1 MYFKVPLKKYTTL
14 SDIQWYKKKTLSS
27 SMNAYLKPQ
36 EHSPLQHRKSQSEY
50 TQVYALQSTKQ
61 TFQTVLVKIQ

>member
-1 MYFKVPLKKYTTL
+1 
-14 SDIQWYKKKTLSS
+14 
-27 SMNAYLKPQ
+27 MNAYLKPQ